1 MAIDHEMAGFWVPV
15 ALAAGITVI
24 LYGQPWLKK
33 RGLAGWTSNA
43 IGLGVCAGWL
53 ASQGLT
59 SRLVDFEYLPALG
72 LEFFCLTSLL
82 VVVVKTMRLPKKD
95 RAPGWW
101 LVALIIMGWCVSVG
115 SSSAGGADR
124 MVEFFVQRGLVRHD
138 AEVVVVILRKT
149 IHFCFYGTL
158 GLFARNAAMAAKEK
172 PAAAFRFGLLLALA
186 VATFDESRQIS
197 VPGRGASVYDVLLD
211 MSGACTFILLST
223 WRASRRKT
231 KS

>member
-1 MAIDHEMAGFWVPV
+1 M
-15 ALAAGITVI
+15 
-24 LYGQPWLKK
+24 
-33 RGLAGWTSNA
+33 
-43 IGLGVCAGWL
+43 GVCAGWL

-59 SRLVDFEYLPALG
+59 SRLIDFEYLPALG
-72 LEFFCLTSLL
+72 LEIFSLIAL
-82 VVVVKTMRLPKKD
+82 FVVIGRTLRLPKKD

-101 LVALIIMGWCVSVG
+101 LVALIVMGWCVSVG

-124 MVEFFVQRGLVRHD
+124 MIEFLVHRGLVRHD
-138 AEVVVVILRKT
+138 AEILVVALRKT

-158 GLFARNAAMAAKEK
+158 GLFARNAAIAAKEK
-172 PAAAFRFGLLLALA
+172 PASAFRFAFLLAFA
-186 VATFDESRQIS
+186 VAAFDESRQIS